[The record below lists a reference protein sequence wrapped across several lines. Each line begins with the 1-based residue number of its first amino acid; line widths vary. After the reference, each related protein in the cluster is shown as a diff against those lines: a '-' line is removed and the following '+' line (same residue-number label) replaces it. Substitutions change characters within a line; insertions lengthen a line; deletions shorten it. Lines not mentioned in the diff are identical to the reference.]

1 VSAGLVFE
9 EQRIPGVIL
18 VKPQV
23 HGDDRGFF
31 VETYH
36 EAKYREGGID
46 AVFVQDNHSK
56 SGHGI
61 LRGLHAQSPHWQGK
75 LVRVVRGEV
84 FDVAVDVRKG
94 SDHYGQYVSAVLSE
108 QNKHQLWLPPGFLHG
123 FLVTS
128 DVAEFEYKC
137 TEVYYPEDDFTV
149 AWDDPDL
156 AIPWPNPRPSLSEK
170 DANAPRLKDLEDRL
184 PRR

>member
-1 VSAGLVFE
+1 MSAPLAFE
-9 EQRIPGVIL
+9 RQRIPEVIL

-23 HGDDRGFF
+23 HGDARGFF

-36 EAKYREGGID
+36 AEKYRAGGID

-56 SGHGI
+56 SGRGT
-61 LRGLHAQSPHWQGK
+61 LRGLHAQSPRWQGK

-84 FDVAVDVRKG
+84 FDVCVDVRKG
-94 SDHYGQYVSAVLSE
+94 SPHYGQHVSALLSE
-108 QNKHQLWLPPGFLHG
+108 ENKHQLWVPPGFLHG

-137 TEVYYPEDDFTV
+137 TELYHAEDDFSV
-149 AWDDPDL
+149 AWNDPDL
-156 AIPWPNPRPSLSEK
+156 AIPWPDPEPILSEK
-170 DANAPRLKDLEDRL
+170 DARAPRLRDVQDRL
-184 PRR
+184 